1 MNRRIAPTYQQT
13 LFTTLS
19 CLLLV
24 MIMSGCP
31 EQHPEPKTPPPPP
44 ENSIKNIQYSIV
56 ARLPHDTN
64 SFTEGLLFHNNQL
77 WESTGATPQLP
88 QTRSLFG
95 NVDLKTG
102 VINVRAEIDKDIYF
116 GEGICFLNNKVYQ
129 LTYRN
134 KKGFVFDAKSFA
146 QVGEFSFPS
155 QEGWGMT
162 TDGQA
167 LIMSD
172 GTSTLT
178 WLDPEDFHVIKT
190 LQISEQGY
198 DRDRINELEWVDGF
212 IYANIWTSS
221 LIVKIDPNTAKVVAK
236 LDLSALENEVRGKYA
251 EAAEMNGIAFNPQT
265 KTFVVTGKMWP
276 TMYEL
281 KLD

>member
-1 MNRRIAPTYQQT
+1 MNRRIAPTYQQK